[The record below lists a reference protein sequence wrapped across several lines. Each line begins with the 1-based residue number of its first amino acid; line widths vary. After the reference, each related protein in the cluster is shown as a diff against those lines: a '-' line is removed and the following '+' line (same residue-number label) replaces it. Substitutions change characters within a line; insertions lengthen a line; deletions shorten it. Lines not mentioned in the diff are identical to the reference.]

1 MSRVGNPVSKIS
13 RSIGSVASRSAVEA
27 PHASLAPK
35 YAELLRNRRPRI
47 PDAQSDP
54 NLVTFPSHAP
64 NASVERR
71 TPVPILFNPQK
82 AAQQQA
88 PAPARGFSTVTPE
101 VHFVAGDLKNSEP
114 STARLEQ
121 LDVDEVARTAAA
133 A

>member
-1 MSRVGNPVSKIS
+1 MTKHVP
-13 RSIGSVASRSAVEA
+13 A
-27 PHASLAPK
+27 PH
-35 YAELLRNRRPRI
+35 
-47 PDAQSDP
+47 QP